1 MVKVK
6 RQDKENINSLLKRFS
21 KKVRNSGKLHKSRK
35 AQYYQPKKSETK
47 QKEYALWKMKV
58 RKIRDKLLK
67 RGEIRRGQKIEP
79 ERLRK
84 ELEKL
89 EK

>member
-1 MVKVK
+1 MVKVN
-6 RQDKENINSLLKRFS
+6 RNQKENINSLLKRFS
-21 KKVRNSGKLHKSRK
+21 KKVRGSGKLHKARK
-35 AQYYQPKKSETK
+35 AQYHEPKKSEFK
-47 QKEYALWKMKV
+47 QKEYALWKKKV
-58 RKIRDKLLK
+58 RKIRDRLLK

-89 EK
+89 EE